1 MRSLAKPMPKNAKSP
16 LPDKGPV
23 IIYRLSGGGGGGRG
37 GGGAGDFRADH
48 LIFRRSKE
56 GISSNLEPKSGITE
70 NFARIQGGTTKIC
83 LENEDLGD
91 RESHQML
98 LRGITSV
105 K

>member
-23 IIYRLSGGGGGGRG
+23 IIYRLSGGGGGRE
-37 GGGAGDFRADH
+37 GGGAEDFRADH

>member
-1 MRSLAKPMPKNAKSP
+1 MPKNAKSP
-16 LPDKGPV
+16 LPVKGPV
-23 IIYRLSGGGGGGRG
+23 IIYRLRGGGGGG
-37 GGGAGDFRADH
+37 AEDFRADH

-56 GISSNLEPKSGITE
+56 GISSNLEPKRGITE
-70 NFARIQGGTTKIC
+70 NFARIQGGTTQIC